1 MTYQEFY
8 DDVCRLGYESDL
20 QDADAFL
27 TVARRSQR
35 QLFVDIRQSAAVAL
49 PQGTHTVDLLH
60 IAADLLFFVEV
71 RRADGTVENGATV
84 CADILT
90 LPTACDSTY
99 TLYYHRAPRPL
110 SDADT
115 TEADIPRGCE
125 HLLALLTASYLYL
138 DDEPERAQYYLS
150 LYRDGMLRLTQT
162 ATHSHA
168 LPYRDVIGW

>member
-1 MTYQEFY
+1 MMMYAGSVTRAT
-8 DDVCRLGYESDL
+8 CRMPTPSSPLP
-20 QDADAFL
+20 
-27 TVARRSQR
+27 VARSDSSLSIFDNRPPLHCR
-35 QLFVDIRQSAAVAL
+35 R
-49 PQGTHTVDLLH
+49 GTHTVDLLH